1 MLLICDHSVPMG
13 WRNRTKDFALL
24 FKSFILGLVSP
35 TNIWH
40 YHANNKVAVDLL
52 GCFNAVFHRPYRC
65 FSIALKDCHKIF
77 TSDWLW
83 IEVCQN
89 AVSSKVDITMTA
101 INKKLQNQQHAFRPF
116 PFLRSWQL
124 TCFLTT
130 CKCILNF
137 HFKRFSVYLWNGST
151 EFLMPHIHTSMA
163 THFNVSV
170 FNVLPSQHETKVV
183 LKCTSHGGMYGAH

>member
-1 MLLICDHSVPMG
+1 MSLNPLWTGRCLLVLSQLFKPQIITTPIIVLLTKILPCTQMLHICDHSIPMG

-35 TNIWH
+35 TNIRH
-40 YHANNKVAVDLL
+40 YHAKNKVAVDLL
-52 GCFNAVFHRPYRC
+52 GCFDAVFRRRYRC

-101 INKKLQNQQHAFRPF
+101 INKKLRNQQHAFRPF
-116 PFLRSWQL
+116 PFLRSWEL

-137 HFKRFSVYLWNGST
+137 HFKRFSVYL
-151 EFLMPHIHTSMA
+151 
-163 THFNVSV
+163 
-170 FNVLPSQHETKVV
+170 
-183 LKCTSHGGMYGAH
+183 